1 MRLFLLP
8 ISTRRS
14 LIYCEKLHE
23 KAPKDRSI
31 IDKVSIKANE
41 TWAAWE
47 KDTKAIWDWKKKVT
61 FYGNHAL
68 KRIPYEEWGLKTLP
82 ALTAARKKSIMEGK
96 EKYEVMFPGMYL
108 KQEKLPGI
116 LEKLAKERQ
125 LMHRSKLIWSVVI
138 MPFTAPFMLV
148 PVVPNLPFFYVLYR
162 AYSHWKALSGSKHLE
177 FLLKHNLPTPTPS
190 WALDEVYTAGLM
202 YPTRALS
209 RAAPRPTKEQAEE
222 VAKVVHQQT
231 NNDTED
237 VMVLQR
243 WNGKLIAEQFQLP
256 DMEVEIERAVEQVE
270 KSIKSKEELME
281 EKLELE
287 KAAGNNGERAK
298 DALPDHITEKIHE
311 QAEHV
316 ADQAKKEAE
325 SGVREAK
332 KKVDA
337 DDAKK
342 PNMET
347 RGS

>member
-14 LIYCEKLHE
+14 LIYCEKIHD

-31 IDKVSIKANE
+31 IDKVTIKANE

-47 KDTKAIWDWKKKVT
+47 KDQKAIWDWKKKVT

-82 ALTAARKKSIMEGK
+82 SLTAQRRQAIIDGK
-96 EKYEVMFPGMYL
+96 EKYEVMFPGRYL
-108 KQEKLPGI
+108 KEDKLPGI

-125 LMHRSKLIWSVVI
+125 LMHRSKLMWSVII
-138 MPFTAPFMLV
+138 MPFTAPFMLI
-148 PVVPNLPFFYVLYR
+148 PVIPNLPFFYVLYR
-162 AYSHWKALSGSKHLE
+162 AYSHWTALRGSKFLE
-177 FLLKHNLPTPTPS
+177 FLLKHNLPKPTS
-190 WALDEVYTAGLM
+190 SLALDEAYTAGLM
-202 YPTRALS
+202 YPTRQLS
-209 RAAPRPTKEQAEE
+209 RAAPKPTEEQADE
-222 VAKVVHQQT
+222 VARVVAQQT

-243 WNGKLIAEQFQLP
+243 WNGKLIAEQFHLP

-287 KAAGNNGERAK
+287 KATGTAGERAQ
-298 DALPDHITEKIHE
+298 DLLPDHITEKIHE
-311 QAEHV
+311 EAEHV
-316 ADQAKKEAE
+316 AE
-325 SGVREAK
+325 EAK
-332 KKVDA
+332 KQAEQGVKEAKVDA
-337 DDAKK
+337 AEKK
-342 PNMET
+342 QGN
-347 RGS
+347 